1 MPHDVFISHSS
12 IDKAAADTV
21 CALLEADGIRCWIA
35 PRDVQAGVSYA
46 GSIIDA
52 INASKAMVL
61 IFSGAANA
69 SPQIEREIE
78 RAANHRLPILP
89 FRIENVAPEKGLE
102 YFLSTPHWLDAFT
115 PPLDAHVRDL
125 AKQLKAL
132 LGKTEVVGPRPSDAA
147 VAVAPAAVTAAAAPV
162 SLPAAKKT
170 PSRGLIAA
178 AVVVGVGGVAAA
190 ATGTIWWTGQHHAA
204 APSRRRRPPRP
215 RPQPRAVRG
224 RQASAPRHQPRSPR
238 ATSPAPRPPQPRRTP
253 PRLTPQSP
261 TRTRWRRRRG
271 SWPAIAWASAALCRR
286 GGACDTASA
295 ENSDLC
301 YPFMRWGLTANCL
314 LRRGAAKTGRR
325 LGS

>member
-132 LGKTEVVGPRPSDAA
+132 LGKTEVVGPRPADAA

-204 APSRRRRPPRP
+204 APVSAAAPAPTATAASSGSGSASVSTATSASLAASDLSSAAPTSTATHAAAAHAPVAHPHTVAATPRVMAGNRVGVRRPL
-215 RPQPRAVRG
+215 
-224 RQASAPRHQPRSPR
+224 
-238 ATSPAPRPPQPRRTP
+238 PP
-253 PRLTPQSP
+253 
-261 TRTRWRRRRG
+261 
-271 SWPAIAWASAALCRR
+271 
-286 GGACDTASA
+286 
-295 ENSDLC
+295 
-301 YPFMRWGLTANCL
+301 
-314 LRRGAAKTGRR
+314 GRR
-325 LGS
+325 LRHGVG